1 MNKSLYSRDWNL
13 FSKPGASSAR
23 LEGRKNKQWEMNGEQ
38 MKKGPWHLAK
48 EFEIYLEKGNKR
60 RANVEN

>member
-1 MNKSLYSRDWNL
+1 M